1 MKHPLNDEDAEMKL
15 VLKVIVLISFINLM
29 VITAV
34 LILVKDF

>member
-15 VLKVIVLISFINLM
+15 VLKVIVLISFINLL
-29 VITAV
+29 VLTTV